1 MSMSAVRRDL
11 LPCGQPP
18 FQAPRTWGTLFPPIK
33 ANITHYPVAETSNQ
47 QQYFIYAMRYL
58 VKLVEYGVGHGAK
71 SDLQCGILLKLSDLP
86 REPFVPINC
95 NGDHKTFWE
104 GLLYFLQGLSGF
116 GTLAGL
122 LPEPDDINLEAM
134 LLLDN
139 PSEPAGSDNRMNIA
153 SLLLVDFVDCLKML
167 CKRISDI
174 ITQANRFL
182 TPHPKKR
189 KVIKHLRNCVEWLQQ
204 EQRNIIDVS
213 GLTSY
218 IPLQYP

>member
-1 MSMSAVRRDL
+1 MSAVRRDL

-18 FQAPRTWGTLFPPIK
+18 FQPPKTWEELFPPIK
-33 ANITHYPVAETSNQ
+33 RDITYYQVQGKSAQ
-47 QQYFIYAMRYL
+47 QQCFIHAMRYL
-58 VKLVEYGVGHGAK
+58 MGLVQYSVGHCAK
-71 SDLQCGILLKLSDLP
+71 NDLQCGILLKLSNSS
-86 REPFVPINC
+86 RKSFVPINC
-95 NGDHKTFWE
+95 NGKHRTLWE

-189 KVIKHLRNCVEWLQQ
+189 KVIKDLRNCVKWLQQ

-218 IPLQYP
+218 ISLQYP